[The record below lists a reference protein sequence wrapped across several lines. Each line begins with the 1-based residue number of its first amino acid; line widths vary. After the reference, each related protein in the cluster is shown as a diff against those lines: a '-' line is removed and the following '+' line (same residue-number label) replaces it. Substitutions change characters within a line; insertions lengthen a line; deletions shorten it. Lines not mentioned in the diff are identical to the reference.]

1 MEQTRISSSPSPAA
15 HEARGARGA
24 SKAGGATDDQAAAQG
39 DGFALLLAA
48 LGGGEGAATVLDTLA
63 VAGEALQTPEALPDA
78 GALAA
83 WAAGLQPG
91 AALAQRTGEALAA
104 EADALA
110 RWADA
115 LGGCGPQ
122 GGLDAL
128 YALSCAALPGAR
140 PGVGAGAVQSS
151 KSA

>member
-1 MEQTRISSSPSPAA
+1 MEQTRISSSPSTAA

-48 LGGGEGAATVLDTLA
+48 LGGEGAATVLDTLS
-63 VAGEALQTPEALPDA
+63 VAGEALQSPEALPDA

-110 RWADA
+110 GRLGLLADFKA
-115 LGGCGPQ
+115 LQ
-122 GGLDAL
+122 I
-128 YALSCAALPGAR
+128 
-140 PGVGAGAVQSS
+140 
-151 KSA
+151 